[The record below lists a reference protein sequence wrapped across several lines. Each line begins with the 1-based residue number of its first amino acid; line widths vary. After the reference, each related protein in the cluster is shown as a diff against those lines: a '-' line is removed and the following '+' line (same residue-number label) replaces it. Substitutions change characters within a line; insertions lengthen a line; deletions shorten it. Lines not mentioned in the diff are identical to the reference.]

1 MNNPVI
7 CFGQQPC
14 GFFPK
19 NFLYAKIKTA
29 LRLQSDIG
37 GKIVFFFHDSDHDLR
52 ETQTLLKN
60 KVTLAPTTFNFT
72 ALNKIQKKWS
82 PLYLKRIES
91 DWISNTARQLPA
103 YVDKQAASLFKS
115 CTASD
120 VATFC
125 LKLYETMGILKGIT
139 VVRSSD
145 PELRNKACDI
155 DDYFVDIPYKGEIV
169 RARKSG
175 DKLLLHE
182 GGTSYISLDP
192 VIETK
197 AMISPT
203 RDSRLVWMQSALHC
217 THYIAGLGERAYL
230 STSQAPDITFV
241 DRDLIE
247 NPNEAYPFISH

>member
-72 ALNKIQKKWS
+72 AVNKIQKKWS

-91 DWISNTARQLPA
+91 DWIS
-103 YVDKQAASLFKS
+103 
-115 CTASD
+115 
-120 VATFC
+120 
-125 LKLYETMGILKGIT
+125 
-139 VVRSSD
+139 
-145 PELRNKACDI
+145 
-155 DDYFVDIPYKGEIV
+155 
-169 RARKSG
+169 
-175 DKLLLHE
+175 KLLANCLPMLINRPL
-182 GGTSYISLDP
+182 TYLNP
-192 VIETK
+192 
-197 AMISPT
+197 
-203 RDSRLVWMQSALHC
+203 AL
-217 THYIAGLGERAYL
+217 
-230 STSQAPDITFV
+230 QAT
-241 DRDLIE
+241 
-247 NPNEAYPFISH
+247 